1 MKFRHFLA
9 CMGMLIAALGVPARA
24 ASQGPADAPISIVV
38 FSAYTCPYC
47 ADGQLT
53 LAQLLARYPG
63 QIHITYKHFPLG
75 KDAAAWLPHQAAQ
88 AAAEQG
94 RFLAMHEALFAR
106 QGTPLDRPALLAL
119 AASLKLDVKR
129 FSSALDRPS
138 LREAIGADIAE
149 AQAYKVSATPTFYIE
164 GYKFEGLHQAAVFE
178 QIIDH
183 KLGTAARSGGAQ

>member
-1 MKFRHFLA
+1 MKFRNFLA
-9 CMGMLIAALGVPARA
+9 CVGMLIGALDGPARA

-47 ADGQLT
+47 ADGRQT

-63 QIHITYKHFPLG
+63 QIHISYKHFPLG
-75 KDAAAWLPHQAAQ
+75 KDAAAWLPHRAAQ

-138 LREAIGADIAE
+138 LRE
-149 AQAYKVSATPTFYIE
+149 VSATPTFYIE
-164 GYKFEGLHQAAVFE
+164 GYKFEGQHQAAVFE

-183 KLGTAARSGGAQ
+183 KLGTAARNGGAQ